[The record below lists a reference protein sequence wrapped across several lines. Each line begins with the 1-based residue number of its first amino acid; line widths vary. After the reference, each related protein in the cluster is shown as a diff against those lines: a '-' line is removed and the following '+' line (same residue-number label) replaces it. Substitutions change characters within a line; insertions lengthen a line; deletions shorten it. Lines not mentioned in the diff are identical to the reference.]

1 VAEFAFIRG
10 DWRIFAAEFSQYKQ
24 HSGQIHFPRP
34 TPLSRWPGAR
44 QALDLILPKG
54 SNWPMLIESFLVLS
68 AYLLGSI
75 SSAIIVCRL
84 MGLPDPR
91 TQGSNNPG
99 ATNVLRLGG
108 KKPAAITLLGD
119 SLKGLL
125 PMLAAHL
132 LGVSPQILALTG
144 LAAFLGHLY
153 PVFFGFKGG
162 KGVATA
168 LGVQFGLHWGIGAA
182 VGLIWL
188 FMAKVVNISSLS
200 ALVSMAFAPLIVWL
214 IWPEPGLVAMQVVI
228 SLILFWRHRSN
239 IQNLWQGTEG
249 RIADESGPDPDSK

>member
-1 VAEFAFIRG
+1 MLT
-10 DWRIFAAEFSQYKQ
+10 S
-24 HSGQIHFPRP
+24 S
-34 TPLSRWPGAR
+34 L
-44 QALDLILPKG
+44 LIIG
-54 SNWPMLIESFLVLS
+54 

-108 KKPAAITLLGD
+108 KKPAAVTLLGD
-119 SLKGLL
+119 SLKGLI

-132 LGVSPQILALTG
+132 LDVSPLVLALTG
-144 LAAFLGHLY
+144 MAAFLGHLY
-153 PVFFGFKGG
+153 PVFFGFQGG

-188 FMAKVVNISSLS
+188 FMAKVINISSLS
-200 ALVSMAFAPLIVWL
+200 ALVSMALAPVIVWL
-214 IWPEPGLVAMQVVI
+214 IWPAPELIVMQI
-228 SLILFWRHRSN
+228 ILSLILFWRHRSN
-239 IQNLWQGTEG
+239 IRNLFEG
-249 RIADESGPDPDSK
+249 KEGKIKNENGIGPDTESE